1 MASYKK
7 GQPANRSKAVKKRSY
22 ASRTPQARSYK
33 KPKRVSES
41 GMALGTV
48 ARTAYKMAV
57 KYNNQAPSKGKTIG
71 SSISGGVVPRT
82 KATAKYEARVK
93 KANKQG
99 WKQSI
104 KKGVL
109 QQPWQGKSA
118 GPVSTRMTKAP
129 VKGKRKTASRTTKAQ
144 QQALRQ
150 RQSPWSSP
158 TSPTR
163 TRRRSKTNLPGH
175 YYLPS
180 RWKN

>member
-7 GQPANRSKAVKKRSY
+7 GQPANRSKAAKKRSY

-57 KYNNQAPSKGKTIG
+57 KYNNQAPSKGKSIG

-82 KATAKYEARVK
+82 KATAKYEARIK
-93 KANKQG
+93 SANKQG
-99 WKQSI
+99 WKDSI
-104 KKGVL
+104 KKGIL

-118 GPVSTRMTKAP
+118 GPISTRMTKAP
-129 VKGKRKTASRTTKAQ
+129 VKGKRKTASKPTLQ
-144 QQALRQ
+144 LRN
-150 RQSPWSSP
+150 SPWSSP
-158 TSPTR
+158 TSPAR
-163 TRRRSKTNLPGH
+163 TRRRSKKNLPGH